1 MTAASLPQVV
11 RETFAIQTLP
21 ADRNEVAVKLTG
33 NGDLQMKP
41 ALADFL
47 KALHEEARRLG
58 ATRVRV
64 DLTELYFMNSSCLKC
79 AADWLGTVAKALA
92 PERYRV
98 EFITNPTT
106 ARSPSRILSSSWR
119 GTSLTAFPRRRPRR
133 CK

>member
-11 RETFAIQTLP
+11 RETFAIQTLQ
-21 ADRNEVAVKLTG
+21 AVRNEVGVKLTG

-47 KALHEEARRLG
+47 KVLHEETRRLG
-58 ATRVRV
+58 ATRVKV

-79 AADWLGTVAKALA
+79 VADWLGTVAKAVA

-98 EFITNPTT
+98 EFITNPNLRWQRRSLSALKSF
-106 ARSPSRILSSSWR
+106 ARDVVEVT
-119 GTSLTAFPRRRPRR
+119 GGE
-133 CK
+133 

>member
-1 MTAASLPQVV
+1 MTGASLPQVV

-58 ATRVRV
+58 ATRVKV

-79 AADWLGTVAKALA
+79 VADWLGTVAKALA

-98 EFITNPTT
+98 EFITNPNLRWQRRSLSALRSF
-106 ARSPSRILSSSWR
+106 ARDVVQVT
-119 GTSLTAFPRRRPRR
+119 GGE
-133 CK
+133 